1 MLPAIALFCS
11 LVPQAQVSA
20 VHDPLLEVVGQ
31 RVELDE
37 PEHGHAEHDTSML
50 EHTLMDFGVPTI
62 TGGFV
67 ASHQSPELLKAAN
80 RGMAAWWA
88 TMPFR
93 RGFVPDERADWR
105 SNSDA
110 QQSIISSCAD
120 AIACRAGNSL
130 SRNISTRRLTSRS
143 GLPGTTSRRPSLL
156 PSSDRTRRNLAGN
169 CR

>member
-20 VHDPLLEVVGQ
+20 VDDPLLEVTAQ

-67 ASHQSPELLKAAN
+67 ASHQSPELLEAAN

-88 TMPFR
+88 TMSLG

-110 QQSIISSCAD
+110 RQSIISSCAD
-120 AIACRAGNSL
+120 VIDYRAGNSL
-130 SRNISTRRLTSRS
+130 SRNISTLRLTNSIR
-143 GLPGTTSRRPSLL
+143 GLRETRCVFPSK
-156 PSSDRTRRNLAGN
+156 
-169 CR
+169 